1 MTNVNSKY
9 LTPVLVVALIGAVGA
24 ASFFAGMKFDTFE
37 KSITVEAMS
46 PKYFRRDMEKM
57 MVDGHAA
64 GEVTAKD
71 GNTITIKRA
80 NGLTE
85 KIIITSDTDITK
97 TNQATLS
104 DLKVGDK
111 VMVLGKDENDEFSA
125 DILHINPLARKWIF
139 E

>member
-1 MTNVNSKY
+1 MNNKY

-37 KSITVEAMS
+37 KNMIVEAMG
-46 PKYFRRDMEKM
+46 PKHFQHGMNKM

-64 GEVTAKD
+64 GEVTAID
-71 GNTITIKRA
+71 GNTLTVKLP

-97 TNQATLS
+97 TNQGTLN
-104 DLKVGDK
+104 DLQIGDR
-111 VMVLGKDENDEFSA
+111 VMVFGKEENEEFA
-125 DILHINPLARKWIF
+125 AETLQINPLTRKWIF

>member
-1 MTNVNSKY
+1 MNNKY

-37 KSITVEAMS
+37 KNITVEAMGPNHFQHS
-46 PKYFRRDMEKM
+46 MKEM
-57 MVDGHAA
+57 MVDNHAA
-64 GEVTAKD
+64 GEVIAKD
-71 GNTITIKRA
+71 GNTITVKRL

-97 TNQATLS
+97 TNQATLN

-111 VMVLGKDENDEFSA
+111 VMVVGKDENDEFSA
-125 DILHINPLARKWIF
+125 EILHINPLTRKWIF